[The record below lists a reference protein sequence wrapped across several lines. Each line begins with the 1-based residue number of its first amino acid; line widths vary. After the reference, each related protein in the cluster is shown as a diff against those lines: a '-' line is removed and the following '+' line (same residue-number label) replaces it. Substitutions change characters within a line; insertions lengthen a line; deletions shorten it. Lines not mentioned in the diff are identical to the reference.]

1 MRRLALLLALA
12 ATAHA
17 APPESFWRAL
27 HLVETSGRHGP
38 ILGDNGRSLGPLQI
52 SRAYF
57 TDSRVGG
64 TYEQVADLGFAR
76 RVVSAY
82 LKRYAPQAWAAGDVV
97 TLARIH
103 NGGPA
108 GARKSATVNYGAK
121 VARLAGGAR

>member
-1 MRRLALLLALA
+1 MKRIALLLALA

-57 TDSRVGG
+57 ADSRVGG
-64 TYEQVADLGFAR
+64 TYEQVVDLGFAR
-76 RVVSAY
+76 KVVSAY
-82 LKRYAPQAWAAGDVV
+82 LQRYAPKAWAAGDVV
-97 TLARIH
+97 TLARVH

-108 GARKSATVNYGAK
+108 GARKAATVNYGEK
-121 VARLAGGAR
+121 VQRICK

>member
-1 MRRLALLLALA
+1 MKRIALLLALA

-27 HLVETSGRHGP
+27 HLVETSGRHGR

-64 TYEQVADLGFAR
+64 TYEQVVDLGFAR

-82 LKRYAPQAWAAGDVV
+82 LQRYAPQAWAAGDVV

-108 GARKSATVNYGAK
+108 GNRKAATINYGAK
-121 VARLAGGAR
+121 VARLSR

>member
-1 MRRLALLLALA
+1 MKRLAFLLALA
-12 ATAHA
+12 ATTHA

-64 TYEQVADLGFAR
+64 TYEQVVDLGFAR

-82 LKRYAPQAWAAGDVV
+82 LQRYAPQAWAAGDVV

-108 GARKSATVNYGAK
+108 GASKAATVNYGAK
-121 VARLAGGAR
+121 VQRLCK

>member
-1 MRRLALLLALA
+1 MKRLALLLALA

-27 HLVETSGRHGP
+27 HLVETSGRHGA

-57 TDSRVGG
+57 ADSRVIG
-64 TYEQVADLGFAR
+64 TYEQVVDLGFAR

-108 GARKSATVNYGAK
+108 GARKAATVNYGAK
-121 VARLAGGAR
+121 VQRLCK

>member
-1 MRRLALLLALA
+1 MKRLALFLALA
-12 ATAHA
+12 AAAHA

-27 HLVETSGRHGP
+27 HLVETSGRQGP

-57 TDSRVGG
+57 TDSRVAG
-64 TYEQVADLGFAR
+64 TYEQVVDLPFAR

-82 LKRYAPQAWAAGDVV
+82 LQRYAPKAWAAGDVE

-103 NGGPA
+103 NGGPR
-108 GARKSATVNYGAK
+108 GDKKQATVNYAAK
-121 VARLAGGAR
+121 VRRAMR

>member
-1 MRRLALLLALA
+1 MKRLALLFALA

-17 APPESFWRAL
+17 APPESFWHAL
-27 HLVETSGRHGP
+27 HVVETSGRHGP

-57 TDSRVGG
+57 TDSRIGG
-64 TYEQVADLGFAR
+64 TYEQVVDLGFAR
-76 RVVSAY
+76 KVVSAY
-82 LKRYAPQAWAAGDVV
+82 LQRYAPKAWAAGDVV

-108 GARKSATVNYGAK
+108 GASKASTVNYGEK
-121 VARLAGGAR
+121 VARLSR

>member
-1 MRRLALLLALA
+1 MKRIALLLALA

-64 TYEQVADLGFAR
+64 TYEQVVDLGFAR
-76 RVVSAY
+76 KVVSAY
-82 LKRYAPQAWAAGDVV
+82 LQRYAPQAWAAGDVV

-108 GARKSATVNYGAK
+108 GGRKAATVNYGAK
-121 VARLAGGAR
+121 VQRLCK

>member
-1 MRRLALLLALA
+1 MKRLALLLALA
-12 ATAHA
+12 ASAHA

-27 HLVETSGRHGP
+27 HIVETSGRQGP

-57 TDSRVGG
+57 TDSRVAG
-64 TYEQVADLGFAR
+64 TYEQVVDLPFAR

-82 LKRYAPQAWAAGDVV
+82 LQRYAPKAWAAGDVE

-103 NGGPA
+103 NGGPR
-108 GARKSATVNYGAK
+108 GDRKQATINYGKK
-121 VARLAGGAR
+121 VLRLSQ

>member
-1 MRRLALLLALA
+1 MKRIALLLALA
-12 ATAHA
+12 ATTHA

-64 TYEQVADLGFAR
+64 TYEQVVDLGFAR

-108 GARKSATVNYGAK
+108 GDRKAATVNYGAK
-121 VARLAGGAR
+121 VARLSK

>member
-1 MRRLALLLALA
+1 MKRLALLLALA
-12 ATAHA
+12 SAAHA

-27 HLVETSGRHGP
+27 HVVETGGRQGP

-57 TDSRVGG
+57 TDSRVAG
-64 TYEQVADLGFAR
+64 TYEQVADLPFAR

-82 LKRYAPQAWAAGDVV
+82 LQRYAAKAWAAGDVE

-103 NGGPA
+103 NGGVR
-108 GARKSATVNYGAK
+108 GDRKQATINYGKK
-121 VARLAGGAR
+121 VLRLSR

>member
-1 MRRLALLLALA
+1 MKRIALLLALA

-27 HLVETSGRHGP
+27 HLVETSGRHGS

-64 TYEQVADLGFAR
+64 TYEQVVDLGFAR

-82 LKRYAPQAWAAGDVV
+82 LQRYAPQAWAAGDVV
-97 TLARIH
+97 TLARVH

-108 GARKSATVNYGAK
+108 GARKAATVNYGAK
-121 VARLAGGAR
+121 VQRLCK

>member
-1 MRRLALLLALA
+1 MKRLSLLLALA
-12 ATAHA
+12 TTSHA

-27 HLVETSGRHGP
+27 HVVETSGRHGP

-64 TYEQVADLGFAR
+64 TYEQVVDLGFAR
-76 RVVSAY
+76 KVVSAY
-82 LKRYAPQAWAAGDVV
+82 LQRYAPQAWAAGDVV

-108 GARKSATVNYGAK
+108 GARKAATVNYGAK
-121 VARLAGGAR
+121 VQRLCK

>member
-1 MRRLALLLALA
+1 VKRLALLLALA
-12 ATAHA
+12 SAAHA

-27 HLVETSGRHGP
+27 HVVETSSRQGP

-57 TDSRVGG
+57 TDSRVAG
-64 TYEQVADLGFAR
+64 TYEQVVDLPFAR

-82 LKRYAPQAWAAGDVV
+82 LQRYAPAAWAAGDVE

-103 NGGPA
+103 NGGPR
-108 GARKSATVNYGAK
+108 GDRKQATINYAAK
-121 VARLAGGAR
+121 VRRAMR

>member
-1 MRRLALLLALA
+1 MIRIALLLALA

-38 ILGDNGRSLGPLQI
+38 ILGDKGRSLGPLQI

-64 TYEQVADLGFAR
+64 TYEQVVDLGFAR
-76 RVVSAY
+76 KVVSAY
-82 LKRYAPQAWAAGDVV
+82 LQRYAPQAWAAGDVE
-97 TLARIH
+97 TLARVH

-108 GARKSATVNYGAK
+108 GARKAATVNYGAK
-121 VARLAGGAR
+121 VARLSR

>member
-1 MRRLALLLALA
+1 MKRLALLLALT
-12 ATAHA
+12 ATSHA
-17 APPESFWRAL
+17 APPDSFWRAI

-64 TYEQVADLGFAR
+64 TYEQVVDLGFAR
-76 RVVSAY
+76 KVVSAY
-82 LKRYAPQAWAAGDVV
+82 LQRYAPKAWAAGDVV

-103 NGGPA
+103 NGGPS
-108 GARKSATVNYGAK
+108 GASKAATVNYGAK
-121 VARLAGGAR
+121 VARLSR

>member
-1 MRRLALLLALA
+1 MIRAALLLALA

-27 HLVETSGRHGP
+27 HLIETSGRHGP

-64 TYEQVADLGFAR
+64 TYEQVVDLGFAR

-82 LKRYAPQAWAAGDVV
+82 LQRYAPKAWAAGDVV

-108 GARKSATVNYGAK
+108 GARKVATVNYGQK
-121 VARLAGGAR
+121 VARLSR

>member
-1 MRRLALLLALA
+1 VKRLALLLALA
-12 ATAHA
+12 ASAHA

-27 HLVETSGRHGP
+27 HIVETSGRQGP

-57 TDSRVGG
+57 TDSRVAG
-64 TYEQVADLGFAR
+64 TYEQVVDLPFAR

-82 LKRYAPQAWAAGDVV
+82 LQRYAPKAWAAGDVE

-103 NGGPA
+103 NGGPR
-108 GARKSATVNYGAK
+108 GDRKQATINYGKK
-121 VARLAGGAR
+121 VLRLSQ

>member
-1 MRRLALLLALA
+1 MKRIALLLALA

-27 HLVETSGRHGP
+27 HLVETSGRQGP

-64 TYEQVADLGFAR
+64 TYEQVIDLGFAR
-76 RVVSAY
+76 KVVTAY
-82 LKRYAPQAWAAGDVV
+82 LQRYAPKAWAAGDVV
-97 TLARIH
+97 TLARVH

-108 GARKSATVNYGAK
+108 GARKAATVNYGAK
-121 VARLAGGAR
+121 VARLSR

>member
-1 MRRLALLLALA
+1 MKRIALLLALA
-12 ATAHA
+12 ATTHA

-64 TYEQVADLGFAR
+64 TYEQVTDLGFAR
-76 RVVSAY
+76 KVVSAY
-82 LKRYAPQAWAAGDVV
+82 LQRYAPKAWAAGDVE
-97 TLARIH
+97 TLARVH

-108 GARKSATVNYGAK
+108 GARKAATVNYGAK
-121 VARLAGGAR
+121 VARLSR

>member
-1 MRRLALLLALA
+1 MKRIALLLALT
-12 ATAHA
+12 ATTHA

-64 TYEQVADLGFAR
+64 TYEQVVDLGFAR
-76 RVVSAY
+76 KVVSAY
-82 LKRYAPQAWAAGDVV
+82 LQRYAPQAWAAGDVV

-108 GARKSATVNYGAK
+108 GARKASTVNYGAK
-121 VARLAGGAR
+121 VARLSR